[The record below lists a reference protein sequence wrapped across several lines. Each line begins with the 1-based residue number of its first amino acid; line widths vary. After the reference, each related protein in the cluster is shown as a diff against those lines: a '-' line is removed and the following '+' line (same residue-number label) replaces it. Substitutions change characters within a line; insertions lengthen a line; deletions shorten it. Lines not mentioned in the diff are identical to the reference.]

1 LARLQAPPAFSPPD
15 IASLSVWL
23 DASDAS
29 SLVLNSGNVS
39 EWQSK
44 VGSVVFS
51 QGTAVSQPALL
62 AAELNAKNVVSF
74 DGIEGFLQADSP
86 AVSGTPCTIV
96 VVAKWKNGNDGI
108 AAVFGQTGSQLVLY
122 NGNPATLATAA
133 TTSHSASGAGSNVFM
148 ATFRLYNGVDMDTFE
163 PAPLAEWLVVAAV
176 ANEGQS
182 RIFFNNALKVTGNA
196 GAGLVGGDA
205 YLGAYVDGSDYTA
218 VDVAEVLTFNAELTL
233 QERSDLHT
241 YLFDK
246 WGITVA

>member
-122 NGNPATLATAA
+122 NGNPAT
-133 TTSHSASGAGSNVFM
+133 
-148 ATFRLYNGVDMDTFE
+148 FRLYNGVDMDTFE